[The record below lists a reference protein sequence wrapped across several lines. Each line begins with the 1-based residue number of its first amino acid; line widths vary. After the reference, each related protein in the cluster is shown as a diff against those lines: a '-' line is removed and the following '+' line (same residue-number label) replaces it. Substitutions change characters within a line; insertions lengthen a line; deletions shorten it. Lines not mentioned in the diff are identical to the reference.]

1 MPSKIRLIHV
11 TATWFQ
17 AILLRIPSAPKEQAV
32 AGGAQLGTEL
42 RKQTQKQHKAGLND
56 FLFTF
61 SNTTCLSAQLSA
73 LTRFSILLRQIVISV
88 STFPPRQLSPSLRP
102 GRPPFSGRA
111 AFSSCNFHHKRLPL
125 HRRQTLTI
133 YLP

>member
-1 MPSKIRLIHV
+1 LIHV

-32 AGGAQLGTEL
+32 AGGAQLGIEL

-61 SNTTCLSAQLSA
+61 SNTTCLSAQLYA
-73 LTRFSILLRQIVISV
+73 LTRFSILLRQIVTSVFHV
-88 STFPPRQLSPSLRP
+88 STS
-102 GRPPFSGRA
+102 A
-111 AFSSCNFHHKRLPL
+111 ALAKSKTGAPAF
-125 HRRQTLTI
+125 
-133 YLP
+133 